1 MLARWIACGR
11 QANRLPNIFSS
22 QCSLSSYGINK
33 NDTPKEIVFH
43 FLPKASPQLFKPNT
57 SYFTDKI
64 DLLVSQIECTNKI
77 PLKLPKISEIP
88 IIDEIY
94 ENIGEVS
101 IVDPLE
107 KPVVV
112 EENPENSNSPM
123 YAHRSHIYW
132 RRRRMRRHRLLR
144 WRKKHPE
151 LVRERDNKRLKN
163 RKEKHE
169 EDLRRAWE
177 QFGLNSEP
185 PELSEEEA
193 EKYVKEWRNSGRLV
207 DILDRDEM
215 MKYSSIQQI
224 RNLTDQEGIEHARN
238 KRNPKRQPHRHSF

>member
-33 NDTPKEIVFH
+33 NDTPKE
-43 FLPKASPQLFKPNT
+43 
-57 SYFTDKI
+57 
-64 DLLVSQIECTNKI
+64 
-77 PLKLPKISEIP
+77 
-88 IIDEIY
+88 
-94 ENIGEVS
+94 
-101 IVDPLE
+101 
-107 KPVVV
+107 
-112 EENPENSNSPM
+112 
-123 YAHRSHIYW
+123 
-132 RRRRMRRHRLLR
+132 
-144 WRKKHPE
+144 
-151 LVRERDNKRLKN
+151 
-163 RKEKHE
+163 KHE
-169 EDLRRAWE
+169 EDLRRFGFISFANDKANVFVDRAWE

>member
-1 MLARWIACGR
+1 MLI
-11 QANRLPNIFSS
+11 I
-22 QCSLSSYGINK
+22 INNK
-33 NDTPKEIVFH
+33 LQIHWGGFH
-43 FLPKASPQLFKPNT
+43 QK
-57 SYFTDKI
+57 
-64 DLLVSQIECTNKI
+64 
-77 PLKLPKISEIP
+77 
-88 IIDEIY
+88 
-94 ENIGEVS
+94 S
-101 IVDPLE
+101 IL
-107 KPVVV
+107 
-112 EENPENSNSPM
+112 
-123 YAHRSHIYW
+123 
-132 RRRRMRRHRLLR
+132 RLLR

-169 EDLRRAWE
+169 EDLRRFGFISFANDKANVFVDRAWE